1 MHLEPFAYSRPT
13 SLRELEGLLARQ
25 AGGASILAGG
35 TDLLVLVKEKLLSPK
50 ALIDI
55 GALPELQGIS
65 WDPGKGLTILA
76 GTKVAEI
83 EASAL
88 VKDHAPALAFA
99 ASQLGSSQVRH
110 MATMA
115 GNVCHASPS
124 AETPPV
130 LLAHGAELTLAKE
143 GGERR
148 LPISE
153 FFLAYRKTAL
163 APGEYLKAFHL
174 PPLPARAAVGYRFKG
189 LRRAMEID
197 MVNVGAY
204 LELAEDG
211 GTAKAVRVALG
222 AVAPIPFRALEAEKV
237 LLGKAVG
244 PDFCAEAGRLAAEE
258 AKPIDD
264 VRASAAYRKKMVA
277 VLVKRAFEACLEEL
291 RRKEGTSGQG
301 LA

>member
-1 MHLEPFAYSRPT
+1 MRYEAPQS
-13 SLRELEGLLARQ
+13 LEGAVALLA
-25 AGGASILAGG
+25 GATGETRILAGG
-35 TDLLVLVKEKLLSPK
+35 TDLLVLVKEKVLSPK

-55 GALPELQGIS
+55 GGLTELQGIS
-65 WDPGKGLTILA
+65 WDPAKGLTILA

-83 EASAL
+83 EASPL
-88 VKDHAPALAFA
+88 VREHAPALAFA
-99 ASQLGSSQVRH
+99 AAQLGSSQVRH

-130 LLAHGAELTLAKE
+130 LLAHGAELTIGRE
-143 GGERR
+143 GAERS

-174 PPLPARAAVGYRFKG
+174 PPLPARSSVAYRFKG

-197 MVNVGAY
+197 MVNVGCC
-204 LELAEDG
+204 LELEADG
-211 GTAKAVRVALG
+211 STVKAVRIALG
-222 AVAPIPFRALEAEKV
+222 AVGPIPYRAAAAEKA
-237 LLGKAVG
+237 LAGKAIG
-244 PDFCAEAGRLAAEE
+244 AAFFEEAGRLAAEE
-258 AKPIDD
+258 AKAIDD

-277 VLVKRAFEACLEEL
+277 VLVKRAFAAAAEEIAEVA
-291 RRKEGTSGQG
+291 R
-301 LA
+301 